1 MASSV
6 PKRLMKQRKGLGMLT
21 LEFVFHGHCFND
33 TKEGINADHQSLFFT
48 VNVFLSL
55 RMAAAKFIKTEKLR
69 NELLVVESNGQ
80 PEHFYLYQKQ
90 KHKGNTDYYQ
100 CRECFA
106 QKRRRGQNEVRVPLI
121 GVRDGTL
128 TKEDTDGGH
137 CENCRP
143 CTNEYVVALSQKR
156 NMYENMET
164 GRKRAFQA
172 HAEMLDNLPERCREE
187 GASYAETITQLPGYH
202 QMSVSMW
209 RHRKKGLPPI
219 EDWTNLPHNYT
230 VSYT

>member
-1 MASSV
+1 
-6 PKRLMKQRKGLGMLT
+6 
-21 LEFVFHGHCFND
+21 
-33 TKEGINADHQSLFFT
+33 
-48 VNVFLSL
+48 
-55 RMAAAKFIKTEKLR
+55 MAAAKFIKTEHLR

-106 QKRRRGQNEVRVPLI
+106 QKRRRGHNEVRVPLI

-156 NMYENMET
+156 NLYENMET

-187 GASYAETITQLPGYH
+187 GASNAETITELPGYH

-219 EDWTNLPHNYT
+219 EDWTNLPLIAIDCTITALLHFFTIINIRGVRLLNSHTRSAAIPNFLT
-230 VSYT
+230 VGGLLKGAAVEMIPI